1 MMYYY
6 MHQTIKHNGDL
17 LQLDKVQFLSIPL
30 YKPAAEMQNEIARLV
45 DQILCVKSKHQN
57 SDTSALEREI
67 DQKVYELY
75 GLGPEEIAVIE
86 RSN

>member
-30 YKPAAEMQNEIARLV
+30 FMPATGTQNEIARIV
-45 DQILCVKSKHQN
+45 DQILCVKSKQQN

-67 DQKVYELY
+67 DKKVYELY
-75 GLGPEEIAVIE
+75 GLTPEEIAVIE
-86 RSN
+86 Q